1 MKYTNIVYREILITK
16 IYEKFLRSEHLTECK
31 IKMIYIFIGCVVNI
45 ILTFTRRRS
54 MCAKVWS
61 YAWHFPCEHNF
72 KINFLR
78 SNANYIAQYV
88 RQKRGRGAEKE
99 RKWEKKI
106 VTNGIEYKL
115 SVRNGARYSFAYG
128 TCSFTHPKPES
139 MDEKY
144 AVCLLSSF
152 NSMNICN
159 VVQWMRRGRK
169 KKKLRLA

>member
-1 MKYTNIVYREILITK
+1 MQIISRNMYARRGERGQKKRE
-16 IYEKFLRSEHLTECK
+16 SE
-31 IKMIYIFIGCVVNI
+31 
-45 ILTFTRRRS
+45 R
-54 MCAKVWS
+54 
-61 YAWHFPCEHNF
+61 
-72 KINFLR
+72 
-78 SNANYIAQYV
+78 
-88 RQKRGRGAEKE
+88 
-99 RKWEKKI
+99 KKI

-159 VVQWMRRGRK
+159 VVQ
-169 KKKLRLA
+169 

>member
-1 MKYTNIVYREILITK
+1 MQIISRNMYARRGERGQKKRE
-16 IYEKFLRSEHLTECK
+16 SE
-31 IKMIYIFIGCVVNI
+31 
-45 ILTFTRRRS
+45 R
-54 MCAKVWS
+54 
-61 YAWHFPCEHNF
+61 
-72 KINFLR
+72 
-78 SNANYIAQYV
+78 
-88 RQKRGRGAEKE
+88 
-99 RKWEKKI
+99 KKI

-169 KKKLRLA
+169 KKKIASGLKIAENDSNKRGMMKETYAVSLVIKSLKNFEYLFIF